1 MEMKQRMLSLIN
13 EMNKNIY
20 EKDSEISLSLL
31 AAIAGESIILLGPP
45 GVAKSMVARRLKSA
59 FRNARSFEYL
69 MSRFSTPD
77 EIFGPVSISQ
87 LKNNDIYER
96 STDGYLPSCDVVF
109 LDEIWKAGPA
119 IQNSLLTVINEKL
132 FRNGRNETKLPLKLL
147 VAASNELPARGE
159 GLEALWDRFII
170 RIESCAI
177 REEANFTLMM
187 MGGDDSE
194 DFADDAIKIS
204 NEEYAKWSNDIEQ
217 VEISN
222 QAMDCIKDIRKALRT
237 VEVDGAEE
245 RRDIYISDRRWKK
258 IARLVRTSAFMHE
271 RTSVDTCDLL
281 PMYHCLWQ
289 EPDERDAVRRIVIR
303 AIFATCALEF
313 AKLKQNLEDDIRNNS
328 LQQRAGK
335 STARQ
340 RQRDADK
347 KTYSDY
353 YYRLVNHDTG
363 HSFIVLADFRQLPEI
378 GEDGEEGL
386 MFQDPRN
393 EKITV
398 IKIYDG
404 SKIPLGSRP
413 ISLARDNNNVYIDGL
428 RFEIEKDKAGD
439 EKTAPMAANAT
450 ECRDYSL
457 EIDSLADSLNDTQK
471 RLEDNMF
478 INDDDR
484 REMKLYLADFYK
496 EIAFTRQ
503 DIEKIT
509 Y

>member
-1 MEMKQRMLSLIN
+1 MKQRMQSLIN

-132 FRNGRNETKLPLKLL
+132 FRNGRNEIKLPLKLL

-187 MGGDDSE
+187 MGGDDNE
-194 DFADDAIKIS
+194 DFADNEIKIS
-204 NEEYAKWSNDIEQ
+204 NDEYAQWSKDIEQ
-217 VEISN
+217 VDISI

-258 IARLVRTSAFMHE
+258 IARLVRTSAFMHD
-271 RTSVDTCDLL
+271 RKSVMTCDLL

-289 EPDERDAVRRIVIR
+289 EPDERNAVRRIVIR
-303 AIFATCALEF
+303 AIFAQCALRF
-313 AKLKQNLEDDIRNNS
+313 AKLKQDLEDEIRNSS
-328 LQQRAGK
+328 LQQRVGR

-347 KTYSDY
+347 KTYSNY
-353 YYRLVNHDTG
+353 YYRLAKHDTG
-363 HSFIVLADFRQLPEI
+363 HSFIVMTDFRQLPEV
-378 GEDGEEGL
+378 GEEGEEGL

-398 IKIYDG
+398 IKAYDG
-404 SKIPLGSRP
+404 SKVPLGSRP
-413 ISLARDNNNVYIDGL
+413 VSLARDNDNVYIDGL
-428 RFEIEKDKAGD
+428 RFDIEKIDVND
-439 EKTAPMAANAT
+439 EKTAPIAEDT
-450 ECRDYSL
+450 KEYRDYSK
-457 EIDSLADSLNDTQK
+457 EIDLLADNLNDMQK
-471 RLEDNMF
+471 ELENNMF
-478 INDDDR
+478 INDEDR
-484 REMKLYLADFYK
+484 REIKLYLADFYK

>member
-1 MEMKQRMLSLIN
+1 MEMKQRMQSLIN

-31 AAIAGESIILLGPP
+31 AAIAGENIILLGPP

-77 EIFGPVSISQ
+77 EIFGPVSISR
-87 LKNNDIYER
+87 LKNSDTYER
-96 STDGYLPSCDVVF
+96 STDGYLPSSDVVF

-132 FRNGRNETKLPLKLL
+132 FRNGRNEIKLPLKLL

-177 REEANFTLMM
+177 RNEDNFTLMM
-187 MGGDDSE
+187 TGCDDNE
-194 DFADDAIKIS
+194 DFTDETIKIS
-204 NEEYAKWSNDIEQ
+204 NEEYAKWSDDIKL

-222 QAMDCIKDIRKALRT
+222 HAMDCIRDIRKALRT

-258 IARLVRTSAFMHE
+258 IARLVRTSAFMHD
-271 RTSVDTCDLL
+271 RKSVETCDLL

-289 EPDERDAVRRIVIR
+289 EPDERDAVRKIVIR

-313 AKLKQNLEDDIRNNS
+313 ARLKQDLEDEIRNS
-328 LQQRAGK
+328 HLLQRAGR

-353 YYRLVNHDTG
+353 YYRLVNHETG
-363 HSFIVLADFRQLPEI
+363 HSFIVLTDFRQLPEI

-398 IKIYDG
+398 IKVYDG
-404 SKIPLGSRP
+404 SKVPLGSRP
-413 ISLARDNNNVYIDGL
+413 ISLARDNDNVYIDGL
-428 RFEIEKDKAGD
+428 KFEIEKDNASD
-439 EKTAPMAANAT
+439 DKTTPMAVNSQDS
-450 ECRDYSL
+450 RDYSL
-457 EIDSLADSLNDTQK
+457 EIDSLADRLSETQK

-478 INDDDR
+478 INDEDR
-484 REMKLYLADFYK
+484 REIKLYLADFYK

>member
-1 MEMKQRMLSLIN
+1 MQSLIN

-132 FRNGRNETKLPLKLL
+132 FRNGRNEIKLPLKLL

-187 MGGDDSE
+187 MGGDDNE
-194 DFADDAIKIS
+194 DFADDDIKIS
-204 NEEYAKWSNDIEQ
+204 NDEYAQWSKDIEQ
-217 VEISN
+217 VDISI

-258 IARLVRTSAFMHE
+258 IARLVRTSAFMHD
-271 RTSVDTCDLL
+271 RKSVVTCDLL

-289 EPDERDAVRRIVIR
+289 EPDERDAVRRIVVR
-303 AIFATCALEF
+303 AIFAPCALRF
-313 AKLKQNLEDDIRNNS
+313 AKLKQDLEDEIRNSS
-328 LQQRAGK
+328 LQQRAGR

-353 YYRLVNHDTG
+353 YYRLAKHETG
-363 HSFIVLADFRQLPEI
+363 HSFIVMADFRQLPEV

-398 IKIYDG
+398 IKVYDG
-404 SKIPLGSRP
+404 SKVPLGSRP
-413 ISLARDNNNVYIDGL
+413 VSLARDNDNVYIDGL
-428 RFEIEKDKAGD
+428 RFEIEKFDMND
-439 EKTAPMAANAT
+439 EKTAPIAEDT
-450 ECRDYSL
+450 KEYRDYSK
-457 EIDSLADSLNDTQK
+457 EIDSLADNLNDTQK
-471 RLEDNMF
+471 ELENNMF
-478 INDDDR
+478 INNDDR

>member
-1 MEMKQRMLSLIN
+1 MEMKQRMQSLIN

-96 STDGYLPSCDVVF
+96 STDGYLPSSDVVF

-132 FRNGRNETKLPLKLL
+132 FRNGRNEIELPLKLL

-159 GLEALWDRFII
+159 GLDALWDRFII

-187 MGGDDSE
+187 MGGDDNE
-194 DFADDAIKIS
+194 DFADDEIKIS
-204 NEEYAKWSNDIEQ
+204 NEEYAQWSKNIEQ
-217 VEISN
+217 VDIN
-222 QAMDCIKDIRKALRT
+222 AQAMDCIKDIRKALRT

-258 IARLVRTSAFMHE
+258 IARLVRTSAFMHD
-271 RTSVDTCDLL
+271 RKSVVTCDLL

-303 AIFATCALEF
+303 AIFAPCALRF
-313 AKLKQNLEDDIRNNS
+313 AKLKQDLEDEIRNSS
-328 LQQRAGK
+328 LQQRAGR

-353 YYRLVNHDTG
+353 YYRLAKHETG
-363 HSFIVLADFRQLPEI
+363 HSFIVMADFRQLPEV

-404 SKIPLGSRP
+404 SKVPLGSRP
-413 ISLARDNNNVYIDGL
+413 VSLARDNDNVYIDGL
-428 RFEIEKDKAGD
+428 RFEIEKTDVND
-439 EKTAPMAANAT
+439 EKTAPIAEDT
-450 ECRDYSL
+450 KEYRDYSK
-457 EIDSLADSLNDTQK
+457 EIDSLADNLNNIQK
-471 RLEDNMF
+471 ELENNMF
-478 INDDDR
+478 INDKDR
-484 REMKLYLADFYK
+484 REIKLYLADFYK

>member
-1 MEMKQRMLSLIN
+1 MKQRMQSLIN

-87 LKNNDIYER
+87 LKNHDIYER

-132 FRNGRNETKLPLKLL
+132 FRNGRNEIKLPLKLL

-187 MGGDDSE
+187 MGGDDDE
-194 DFADDAIKIS
+194 DFTDNEIKIS
-204 NEEYAKWSNDIEQ
+204 NDEYAQWSKDIEQ
-217 VEISN
+217 VDIN
-222 QAMDCIKDIRKALRT
+222 IQAMDCIKDIRKALRT

-258 IARLVRTSAFMHE
+258 IARLVRTSAFMHD
-271 RTSVDTCDLL
+271 RKSVVTCDLL

-303 AIFATCALEF
+303 AIFAPCALKF
-313 AKLKQNLEDDIRNNS
+313 AKLKQDLEDEIRNSS
-328 LQQRAGK
+328 LQQRAGR

-353 YYRLVNHDTG
+353 YYRLAKHETG
-363 HSFIVLADFRQLPEI
+363 HSFIVMADFRQLPEV

-398 IKIYDG
+398 IKVYDG
-404 SKIPLGSRP
+404 SKVPLGSRP
-413 ISLARDNNNVYIDGL
+413 VSLARDNDNVYIDGL
-428 RFEIEKDKAGD
+428 RFEIEKFDMND
-439 EKTAPMAANAT
+439 EKTAPIAEDT
-450 ECRDYSL
+450 KEYRDYSK
-457 EIDSLADSLNDTQK
+457 EIDSLADNLNDTQK
-471 RLEDNMF
+471 ELENNMF
-478 INDDDR
+478 INNDDR

>member
-1 MEMKQRMLSLIN
+1 MEMKQRMQSLIN

-77 EIFGPVSISQ
+77 ELFGPVSISQ

-96 STDGYLPSCDVVF
+96 STDGYLPSSDVVF

-132 FRNGRNETKLPLKLL
+132 FRNGRNEIKLPLKLL

-187 MGGDDSE
+187 MGGDDDE
-194 DFADDAIKIS
+194 DFTDNEIKIS
-204 NEEYAKWSNDIEQ
+204 NDEYAQWSKDIEQ
-217 VEISN
+217 VDISIP
-222 QAMDCIKDIRKALRT
+222 AMDCIIDIRKALRT

-258 IARLVRTSAFMHE
+258 IARLVRTSAFMHD
-271 RTSVDTCDLL
+271 RKSVVTCDLL

-303 AIFATCALEF
+303 AIFAQCALKF
-313 AKLKQNLEDDIRNNS
+313 AKLKQDLEDEIRNCS
-328 LQQRAGK
+328 LQQRAGR

-353 YYRLVNHDTG
+353 YYRLAKHETG
-363 HSFIVLADFRQLPEI
+363 HSFIVMADFSLLPEV

-398 IKIYDG
+398 IKVYDG
-404 SKIPLGSRP
+404 NKVPLGSRP
-413 ISLARDNNNVYIDGL
+413 VSLARDNDNVYIDGL
-428 RFEIEKDKAGD
+428 RFEIEKIDIND
-439 EKTAPMAANAT
+439 EKAAPIAEDT
-450 ECRDYSL
+450 KEYRDYSK
-457 EIDSLADSLNDTQK
+457 EIDSLADNLNDTQK
-471 RLEDNMF
+471 ELENNMF
-478 INDDDR
+478 INNDDR
-484 REMKLYLADFYK
+484 CEMKLYLADFYK

>member
-1 MEMKQRMLSLIN
+1 MEMKQRMQSLIN

-59 FRNARSFEYL
+59 FKNARSFEYL

-77 EIFGPVSISQ
+77 ELFGPVSISQ

-132 FRNGRNETKLPLKLL
+132 FRNGRNEIKLPLKLL

-187 MGGDDSE
+187 MGSDDDE
-194 DFADDAIKIS
+194 DFTDNEIKIS
-204 NEEYAKWSNDIEQ
+204 NDEYTQWSKDIEQ
-217 VEISN
+217 VDISIP
-222 QAMDCIKDIRKALRT
+222 AMNCIIDIRKALRT

-258 IARLVRTSAFMHE
+258 IARLVRTSAFMHD
-271 RTSVDTCDLL
+271 RKSVVTCDLL

-303 AIFATCALEF
+303 AIFAQCALKF
-313 AKLKQNLEDDIRNNS
+313 AKLKQDLEDEIRNSS
-328 LQQRAGK
+328 LQQRAGR

-353 YYRLVNHDTG
+353 YFRLAKHETG
-363 HSFIVLADFRQLPEI
+363 HSFIVIADFRQLPEV

-398 IKIYDG
+398 IKVYDG
-404 SKIPLGSRP
+404 SKVPLGSRP
-413 ISLARDNNNVYIDGL
+413 VSLARDNDNVYIDGL
-428 RFEIEKDKAGD
+428 RFEIEKIDIND
-439 EKTAPMAANAT
+439 EKAAPIAEDT
-450 ECRDYSL
+450 KEYRDYSK
-457 EIDSLADSLNDTQK
+457 EIDSLADNLNDTQK
-471 RLEDNMF
+471 ELENNMF
-478 INDDDR
+478 INDEDR
-484 REMKLYLADFYK
+484 REIKMYLADFYK

>member
-1 MEMKQRMLSLIN
+1 M
-13 EMNKNIY
+13 
-20 EKDSEISLSLL
+20 
-31 AAIAGESIILLGPP
+31 
-45 GVAKSMVARRLKSA
+45 
-59 FRNARSFEYL
+59 
-69 MSRFSTPD
+69 
-77 EIFGPVSISQ
+77 
-87 LKNNDIYER
+87 
-96 STDGYLPSCDVVF
+96 
-109 LDEIWKAGPA
+109 
-119 IQNSLLTVINEKL
+119 
-132 FRNGRNETKLPLKLL
+132 
-147 VAASNELPARGE
+147 
-159 GLEALWDRFII
+159 
-170 RIESCAI
+170 
-177 REEANFTLMM
+177 
-187 MGGDDSE
+187 
-194 DFADDAIKIS
+194 
-204 NEEYAKWSNDIEQ
+204 
-217 VEISN
+217 
-222 QAMDCIKDIRKALRT
+222 RT

-328 LQQRAGK
+328 LQQRAGR

-484 REMKLYLADFYK
+484 REIKLYLADFYK

>member
-1 MEMKQRMLSLIN
+1 MEMKQRMQSLIN

-87 LKNNDIYER
+87 LKNHDIYER

-132 FRNGRNETKLPLKLL
+132 FRNGRNEIKLPLKLL

-187 MGGDDSE
+187 MGGDDDE
-194 DFADDAIKIS
+194 DFTDNEIKIS
-204 NEEYAKWSNDIEQ
+204 NDEYAQWSKDIEQ
-217 VEISN
+217 VDIN
-222 QAMDCIKDIRKALRT
+222 IQAMDCIKDIRKALRT

-258 IARLVRTSAFMHE
+258 IARLVRTSAFMHD
-271 RTSVDTCDLL
+271 RKSVVTCDLL

-303 AIFATCALEF
+303 AIFAPCALRF
-313 AKLKQNLEDDIRNNS
+313 AKLKQDLEDEIRNSS
-328 LQQRAGK
+328 LQQRAGR

-353 YYRLVNHDTG
+353 YYRLAKHETG
-363 HSFIVLADFRQLPEI
+363 HSFIVMADFRQLPEV

-398 IKIYDG
+398 IKVYDG
-404 SKIPLGSRP
+404 SKVPLGSRP
-413 ISLARDNNNVYIDGL
+413 VSLARDNDNVYIDGL
-428 RFEIEKDKAGD
+428 RFEIEKFDMND
-439 EKTAPMAANAT
+439 EKTAPIAEDT
-450 ECRDYSL
+450 KEYRDYSK
-457 EIDSLADSLNDTQK
+457 EIDSLADNLNDTQK
-471 RLEDNMF
+471 ELENNMF
-478 INDDDR
+478 INNDDR

>member
-1 MEMKQRMLSLIN
+1 MEMKQRMQSLIN

-132 FRNGRNETKLPLKLL
+132 FRNGRNEIKLPLKLL

-187 MGGDDSE
+187 MGGDDNE
-194 DFADDAIKIS
+194 DFADDDIKIS
-204 NEEYAKWSNDIEQ
+204 NDEYAQWSKDIEQ
-217 VEISN
+217 VDISI

-258 IARLVRTSAFMHE
+258 IARLVRTSAFMHD
-271 RTSVDTCDLL
+271 RKSVVTCDLL

-289 EPDERDAVRRIVIR
+289 EPDERDAVRRIVVR
-303 AIFATCALEF
+303 AIFAPCALRF
-313 AKLKQNLEDDIRNNS
+313 AKLKQDLEDEIRNSS
-328 LQQRAGK
+328 LQQRAGR

-353 YYRLVNHDTG
+353 YFRLAKHETG
-363 HSFIVLADFRQLPEI
+363 HSFIVMADFRQLPEV

-398 IKIYDG
+398 IKVYDG
-404 SKIPLGSRP
+404 SKVPLGSRP
-413 ISLARDNNNVYIDGL
+413 VSLARDNDNVYIDGL
-428 RFEIEKDKAGD
+428 RFEIEKFDMND
-439 EKTAPMAANAT
+439 EKTAPIAEDT
-450 ECRDYSL
+450 KEYRDYSK
-457 EIDSLADSLNDTQK
+457 EIDSLADNLNDTQK
-471 RLEDNMF
+471 ELENNMF
-478 INDDDR
+478 INNDDR

>member
-303 AIFATCALEF
+303 AIFATCALKF
-313 AKLKQNLEDDIRNNS
+313 AKLKQNLEDDIRNCS

-439 EKTAPMAANAT
+439 DKTAPMAANAT

>member
-1 MEMKQRMLSLIN
+1 MEMKQRMQSLIN

-87 LKNNDIYER
+87 LKNHDIYER

-132 FRNGRNETKLPLKLL
+132 FRNGRNEIKLPLKLL

-187 MGGDDSE
+187 MGGDDDE
-194 DFADDAIKIS
+194 DFTDNEIKIS
-204 NEEYAKWSNDIEQ
+204 NDEYAQWSKDIEQ
-217 VEISN
+217 VDIN
-222 QAMDCIKDIRKALRT
+222 IQAMDCIKDIRKALRT

-258 IARLVRTSAFMHE
+258 IARLVRTSAFMHD
-271 RTSVDTCDLL
+271 RKSVVTCDLL

-303 AIFATCALEF
+303 AIFAPCALKF
-313 AKLKQNLEDDIRNNS
+313 AKLKQDLEDEIRNSS
-328 LQQRAGK
+328 LQQRAGR

-353 YYRLVNHDTG
+353 YYRLAKHETG
-363 HSFIVLADFRQLPEI
+363 HSFIVMADFRQLPEV

-398 IKIYDG
+398 IKVYDG
-404 SKIPLGSRP
+404 SKVPLGSRP
-413 ISLARDNNNVYIDGL
+413 VSLARDNDNVYIDGL
-428 RFEIEKDKAGD
+428 RFEIEKFDMND
-439 EKTAPMAANAT
+439 EKTAPIAEDT
-450 ECRDYSL
+450 KEYRDYSK
-457 EIDSLADSLNDTQK
+457 EIDSLADNLNDTQK
-471 RLEDNMF
+471 ELENNMF
-478 INDDDR
+478 INNDDR

>member
-1 MEMKQRMLSLIN
+1 MLSLIN

>member
-1 MEMKQRMLSLIN
+1 MEMKQRMQSLIN

-132 FRNGRNETKLPLKLL
+132 FRNGRNEIELPLKLL

-159 GLEALWDRFII
+159 GLDALWDRFII

-187 MGGDDSE
+187 MGGDDNE
-194 DFADDAIKIS
+194 DFADDEIKIS
-204 NEEYAKWSNDIEQ
+204 NEEYAQWSKNIEQ
-217 VEISN
+217 VDIN
-222 QAMDCIKDIRKALRT
+222 AQAMDCIKDIRKALRT

-258 IARLVRTSAFMHE
+258 IARLVRTSAFMHD
-271 RTSVDTCDLL
+271 RKSVVTCDLL

-303 AIFATCALEF
+303 AIFAPCALRF
-313 AKLKQNLEDDIRNNS
+313 AKLKQDLEDEIRNSS
-328 LQQRAGK
+328 LQQRAGR

-353 YYRLVNHDTG
+353 YYRLAKHETG
-363 HSFIVLADFRQLPEI
+363 HSFIVMADFRQLPEV

-404 SKIPLGSRP
+404 SKVPLGSRP
-413 ISLARDNNNVYIDGL
+413 VSLARDNDNVYIDGL
-428 RFEIEKDKAGD
+428 RFEIEKTDVND
-439 EKTAPMAANAT
+439 EKTAPIAEDT
-450 ECRDYSL
+450 KEYRDYSK
-457 EIDSLADSLNDTQK
+457 EIDSLADNLNNIQK
-471 RLEDNMF
+471 ELENNMF
-478 INDDDR
+478 INDKDR
-484 REMKLYLADFYK
+484 REIKLYLADFYK

>member
-1 MEMKQRMLSLIN
+1 MKQRMLSLIN

-77 EIFGPVSISQ
+77 ELFGPVSISQ

-132 FRNGRNETKLPLKLL
+132 FRNGRNEIKLPLKLL

-187 MGGDDSE
+187 MGGDDDE
-194 DFADDAIKIS
+194 DFTDNEIKIS
-204 NEEYAKWSNDIEQ
+204 NDEYAQWSKDIEQ
-217 VEISN
+217 VDISI

-258 IARLVRTSAFMHE
+258 IARLVRTSAFMHD
-271 RTSVDTCDLL
+271 RKSVVTCDLL

-303 AIFATCALEF
+303 AIFAPCALRF
-313 AKLKQNLEDDIRNNS
+313 AKLKQNLEDEIRNSS
-328 LQQRAGK
+328 LQQRAGR

-353 YYRLVNHDTG
+353 YYRLAKHETG
-363 HSFIVLADFRQLPEI
+363 HSFIVMADFRQLPEV

-398 IKIYDG
+398 IKVYDG
-404 SKIPLGSRP
+404 SKVPLGSRP
-413 ISLARDNNNVYIDGL
+413 ISLARDNDNVYIDGL
-428 RFEIEKDKAGD
+428 KFEIEKTDMND
-439 EKTAPMAANAT
+439 EKTAPIAEDT
-450 ECRDYSL
+450 KEYRDYSK
-457 EIDSLADSLNDTQK
+457 EIDSLADNLNDMQK
-471 RLEDNMF
+471 ELENNMF
-478 INDDDR
+478 INDEDR
-484 REMKLYLADFYK
+484 REIKLYLADFYK

>member
-1 MEMKQRMLSLIN
+1 MLSLIN

-194 DFADDAIKIS
+194 DFADNAIKIS

-303 AIFATCALEF
+303 AIFATCALKF
-313 AKLKQNLEDDIRNNS
+313 AKLKQNLEDDIRNCS